1 MQELQEMKRI
11 LLENPGVSGLRE
23 LVEQVDAKVD
33 AIQRLRG
40 RELSQSQLV
49 YQNDTQRA
57 LDEVR
62 AQIQAL

>member
-11 LLENPGVSGLRE
+11 LLENPGVAGLRE

-49 YQNDTQRA
+49 CQNDTQRA